1 MEASATR
8 RIAPAGRVSLK
19 AATMPVNTLTLI
31 GGAAAVMT
39 VGAVALLPNWTEASD
54 HRHTRPPAALTVA
67 AAPGSFSHVEP
78 GEFLMNERP
87 VPAPRRQIAV
97 SQPLEIMKYQVS
109 LDEYARC
116 VSLGACE
123 AADAEGNG
131 NVPVTGVSYLDAEA
145 YARWYSETTGET
157 WRLPTDEEWAHAA
170 SERFRSDIEPLEE
183 DPQNPARAWLS
194 SYQREVDLERKADP
208 VPRSRGSF
216 GVNSKGVADIAGNVW
231 EWTSTCYA
239 RVTMAADG
247 KAAETSIENCGVH
260 VVEGFHRTYMSNFIR
275 DGKSGGCAVGLPP
288 DNLGFRL
295 VRERSAAMPIAA
307 FLEKIRRLGR
317 EIIGA

>member
-1 MEASATR
+1 
-8 RIAPAGRVSLK
+8 
-19 AATMPVNTLTLI
+19 MPVNTLRLV
-31 GGAAAVMT
+31 GSAAAVMT
-39 VGAVALLPNWTEASD
+39 VGAVALLNWTEASE
-54 HRHTRPPAALTVA
+54 HRQTRPPAAITVA
-67 AAPGSFSHVEP
+67 AAPGSFSHAEP

-87 VPAPRRQIAV
+87 VPAPRRRVAI

-116 VSLGACE
+116 VSSGACK
-123 AADAEGNG
+123 AADAEGSG

-145 YARWYSETTGET
+145 YARWYSEATGET
-157 WRLPTDEEWAHAA
+157 WRMPTDEEWAHAA
-170 SERFRSDIEPLEE
+170 SERFRGDMEPLEE

-194 SYQREVDLERKADP
+194 SYQREVDLARKADP
-208 VPRSRGSF
+208 APRSRGSF
-216 GVNSKGVADIAGNVW
+216 GMNSKGVADIAGNVW

-247 KAAETSIENCGVH
+247 KATETSVENCGVH

-295 VRERSAAMPIAA
+295 VRERPAAMTVAA
-307 FLEKIRRLGR
+307 FLKQFRRLGR
-317 EIIGA
+317 EIFGA

>member
-1 MEASATR
+1 
-8 RIAPAGRVSLK
+8 LK
-19 AATMPVNTLTLI
+19 ATTMPVNTLSLVGST
-31 GGAAAVMT
+31 AAVMT
-39 VGAVALLPNWTEASD
+39 VGAVALLNWTEASEN
-54 HRHTRPPAALTVA
+54 RHTRPPAAITVA
-67 AAPGSFSHVEP
+67 AAPGSFSHAEP

-87 VPAPRRQIAV
+87 VPAPRRRVAI

-109 LDEYARC
+109 LEDYARC
-116 VSLGACE
+116 VSFGACK
-123 AADAEGNG
+123 AADAEGSG

-145 YARWYSETTGET
+145 YARWYSEATGET

-170 SERFRSDIEPLEE
+170 SERFRSDMEPLEE

-194 SYQREVDLERKADP
+194 SYKREVDLARKADP
-208 VPRSRGSF
+208 APRSRGSF
-216 GVNSKGVADIAGNVW
+216 GMNSKGVADIAGNVW

-239 RVTMAADG
+239 RVTMADDG
-247 KAAETSIENCGVH
+247 KTAETSVENCGVH

-295 VRERSAAMPIAA
+295 VRERPAAIPIAA
-307 FLEKIRRLGR
+307 FLEQIRRLGR
-317 EIIGA
+317 EIVGS